1 LGLLPGAGPVIAS
14 FASYA
19 VEKRVHKHP
28 EKFGTGVIEGIAG
41 PETANN
47 AAAQSAFIPLLTLGI
62 PATPA
67 IAILL
72 GAFII
77 HGLRPG
83 PLLISQKPDLFWGVV
98 ASMYLGNAMLL
109 VLNLP
114 LIGMWVRV
122 VLVPYVYLFPLILF
136 LCSVGSYSIEN
147 NTGDV
152 YLMLIFGVVGYLMKK
167 FRYEAAP
174 LILAFILCPLL
185 ENALRQ
191 SLIMSQ
197 GEFRIFVERPIC
209 VVALAASGFLLLT
222 AILPWFKARRP
233 ATGMRE

>member
-1 LGLLPGAGPVIAS
+1 
-14 FASYA
+14 
-19 VEKRVHKHP
+19 
-28 EKFGTGVIEGIAG
+28 
-41 PETANN
+41 
-47 AAAQSAFIPLLTLGI
+47 
-62 PATPA
+62 
-67 IAILL
+67 
-72 GAFII
+72 
-77 HGLRPG
+77 
-83 PLLISQKPDLFWGVV
+83 
-98 ASMYLGNAMLL
+98 MLL
-109 VLNLP
+109 VLNLT

-136 LCSVGSYSIEN
+136 FCLIGAYSIEN
-147 NTGDV
+147 STGDV
-152 YLMLIFGVVGYLMKK
+152 YLMLIFGIVGYLMKK

-209 VVALAASGFLLLT
+209 LVALAASGFLLLT

-233 ATGMRE
+233 VTGMRE